1 MEPSSNKVQLQVG
14 AFLLLGLAAVLV
26 SIFMIGGDRTVLTGK
41 IHLHA
46 KFDSTQGL
54 AEGSVVSL
62 SGITV
67 GNIEKIEFNPDTNKI
82 EVTMGVDK
90 NFHTRLKEGAKVE
103 IRTQGALGDKFIYI
117 LPGDPKNG
125 IIADGATL
133 EIAPATDFLGIV
145 SERGKETEKIFGII
159 DELYRTTKTI
169 NADGRLNRIMD
180 NMAAATGNLK
190 EASADAQKLAAG
202 LSGSNPGQIK
212 NTMNRLD
219 SILAKIDKGEGTL
232 GALINDPT
240 LHERLKTMLG
250 GSSRPQHIKS
260 MLRTSI
266 EKADSK

>member
-1 MEPSSNKVQLQVG
+1 MESSSNKLQIQVG
-14 AFLLLGLAAVLV
+14 IFLLLGLIAVLV
-26 SIFMIGGDRTVLTGK
+26 SIFLIGGDSTVLTGK
-41 IHLHA
+41 IRLHA
-46 KFDSTQGL
+46 KFESTQGL

-67 GNIEKIEFNPDTNKI
+67 GNIEKIDFNADINKI
-82 EVTMGVDK
+82 EVTLGIDK
-90 NFHTRLKEGAKVE
+90 RYQTRIKEGAKVE
-103 IRTQGALGDKFIYI
+103 IRTAGALGDKFIYI
-117 LPGDPKNG
+117 LPGDPKSPAL
-125 IIADGATL
+125 ADGSTL

-145 SERGKETEKIFGII
+145 SERGKDTEKIFGII

-169 NADGRLNRIMD
+169 NADGRLNRIME
-180 NMAAATGNLK
+180 NLASTTGSLK
-190 EASADAQKLAAG
+190 EASADAQKFTSSLVG
-202 LSGSNPGQIK
+202 TNPGQMK
-212 NTMNRLD
+212 NTMARLD